1 MSEAETT
8 ATTGGTTAGAAAT
21 REEKLVEYLKWV
33 TADLQETRR
42 RLAEAEAADE
52 EPVVIVGMACRY
64 PGGVA
69 SPADL
74 WRLVDDGVDAITDPP
89 TDREWD
95 LERLNEKCYSTRS
108 GFLTDAPLFDA
119 GFFGISPREA
129 LAMDPQQRVLMETSW
144 ELFEHAGIDVTTLK
158 GSSTGVFV
166 GIVEESYHGLN
177 VPEELEGFLMT
188 SKLSSV
194 ASGRMAYT
202 YGFEGPAVSLDTA
215 CSSSLVA
222 LHLAIRSIRSG
233 ESTLAVAGG
242 VTIHADPG
250 GHIDFAKQRGLAA
263 DGRCKSFAAAADG
276 TSWAEGAG
284 LVLVERLSDAR
295 RLGHRIHA
303 VIRGSAVNQDGASN
317 GLAAPS
323 GPAQERVI
331 RQALADA
338 GLGAADVDLVEAHG
352 TGTTLGD
359 PIEARALLAT
369 YGQGRRPENP
379 LMLGSLKSNIGHS
392 VAAAGVGGVIKV
404 IEAMRHRR
412 MPRTLHVDAPTP
424 EVDWDSGAVEL
435 LTDAREWPRGEKPRR
450 AGVSSF
456 GVSGT
461 NCHVLLEEPE
471 AEPQEE
477 PDADTGAGGV
487 VGGGVVPL
495 VVSGGSP
502 GGLKGVAAGLLPLVE
517 NGAEPRDIAGE
528 LVSSRAVLG
537 WRGVAVGS
545 DRDELTA
552 NLGVLASGGS
562 GPGAFIGSGP
572 VSEPD
577 RVVFVFPGQGHQWAG
592 MAVGLLDSSVVFAER
607 L

>member
-1 MSEAETT
+1 MSTEETR
-8 ATTGGTTAGAAAT
+8 GET

-42 RLAEAEAADE
+42 KLAELEAADE
-52 EPVVIVGMACRY
+52 EPMVIVGMACRY
-64 PGGVA
+64 PGGVG
-69 SPADL
+69 SPGDL
-74 WRLVDDGVDAITDPP
+74 WRLVDEGVDAITEPP
-89 TDREWD
+89 TDRDWD

-108 GFLTDAPLFDA
+108 GFLQDAPLFDA
-119 GFFGISPREA
+119 AFFGISPREA
-129 LAMDPQQRVLMETSW
+129 LAMDPQQRILLETSW
-144 ELFEHAGIDVTTLK
+144 ELFEHAGIDVSTLK
-158 GSSTGVFV
+158 GSRTGVFV
-166 GIVEESYHGLN
+166 GIVEESYLGLN
-177 VPEELEGFLMT
+177 APEELEGYLMT

-194 ASGRMAYT
+194 ASGRVSYT
-202 YGFEGPAVSLDTA
+202 YGFEGPALSLDTA

-222 LHLAIRSIRSG
+222 LHLAVRSLRSG

-242 VTIHADPG
+242 VTVNGDPG

-276 TSWAEGAG
+276 TSWSEGAG

-338 GLGAADVDLVEAHG
+338 GLSAADVDLVEAHG

-369 YGQGRRPENP
+369 YGQGRPRERP

-392 VAAAGVGGVIKV
+392 VAAAGVGGLIKV
-404 IEAMRHRR
+404 IEAMRHER

-435 LTDAREWPRGEKPRR
+435 LTSPKEWPRGERPRR

-471 AEPQEE
+471 ELEEAEPAAGELV
-477 PDADTGAGGV
+477 PVGGV
-487 VGGGVVPL
+487 VGGGVVAL
-495 VVSGGSP
+495 VVSGGSLGGVRGVA
-502 GGLKGVAAGLLPLVE
+502 GGLVSVVEGGDVWGVARGLVE
-517 NGAEPRDIAGE
+517 GRG
-528 LVSSRAVLG
+528 VLG
-537 WRGVAVGS
+537 WRGVVVGS
-545 DRDELTA
+545 GRDGLVGG
-552 NLGVLASGGS
+552 LGGLAGG
-562 GPGAFIGSGP
+562 GVVPGVVVGSGP
-572 VSEPD
+572 VVSGG
-577 RVVFVFPGQGHQWAG
+577 RVVFVFPGQGHQWVG
-592 MAVGLLDSSVVFAER
+592 MAVGLLDSSEVFAG
-607 L
+607 